1 MKKKLVIIM
10 LTVFLLSILSVS
22 AFALSLGDVNGDGTV
37 RAADARLALRYSA
50 KLEELDEGQLK
61 AADVDNSGKVTASD
75 ARKILRVAAALD
87 KFEDEPAISKHL
99 IEDGVLNVAVC
110 TDNAPFAYEENGV
123 VKGIDIEI
131 INAIADYYTL
141 DVKFHIMEQDKIEE
155 SLNNG
160 VCDIAI
166 SGLTKKNAENLSHS
180 DVYYENIQSVLI
192 LNKAG
197 VYDAYKGLKGDGSMK
212 IGVMKE
218 SVADFSAS
226 RPVEKGGLGAENIVR
241 FDNYSDIRK
250 ALEKEEIDVIVIDE
264 ENADVISGVSGY
276 LTKYKGDYVNEKYV
290 ICSAKEKTELVDNIN
305 KALTN
310 KNVQSVIEKYTE
322 KADLGTI
329 KASCDKIVLSKGG
342 TVMFAVD
349 TYFPYCEETIYTE
362 AYCVSVFS
370 QDRAETSPDGMQRF
384 YITLIARSDATS
396 GEIEVV
402 LNYRNRLKIPVQI
415 VDNKNSTYQVGDSC
429 SVPDFGAFTKTA
441 TYDMELEQAED
452 IIVFGYGGNDL
463 YNNGIT
469 TIEQLNAYLDLVEK
483 KGFTCIGEE
492 TGYDYYTLVFM
503 NEKTNEVMT
512 YMEGYDENGNL
523 IAIAIAFSYF
533 FS

>member
-1 MKKKLVIIM
+1 MKKKIFITMLAVFM
-10 LTVFLLSILSVS
+10 LTIFSVTAC
-22 AFALSLGDVNGDGTV
+22 AFTLGDVNGDGAV
-37 RAADARLALRYSA
+37 KAADARLALRYSA
-50 KLEELDEGQLK
+50 KLEELSEEQLG

-75 ARKILRVAAALD
+75 ARKILRVAASLD
-87 KFEDEPAISKHL
+87 KFEDAPEITKHL

-141 DVKFHIMEQDKIEE
+141 DVKFHIMEKDRIED

-160 VCDIAI
+160 TCDIAI
-166 SGLTKKNAENLSHS
+166 SGLTQKNMQNSACSN
-180 DVYYENIQSVLI
+180 VYYTNIQSVLL

-197 VYDAYKGLKGDGSMK
+197 VHDYKGLVGDGSMK
-212 IGVMKE
+212 IGVIRG
-218 SVADFSAS
+218 SVADLSAS
-226 RPVEKGGLGAENIVR
+226 RPVEKGGLGAENVVR
-241 FDNYSDIRK
+241 FDNYIDIGK
-250 ALEKEEIDVIVIDE
+250 ALKNDQIYAIVMDE
-264 ENADVISGVSGY
+264 ANADIVYGVYASF
-276 LTKYKGDYVNEKYV
+276 TKHKGNYADDKYV
-290 ICSAKEKTELVDNIN
+290 ICSAKEKTELIENIN

-310 KNVQSVIEKYTE
+310 KNVVSVIKKYTE

-329 KASCDKIVLSKGG
+329 TASCDKIVLSKGG
-342 TVMFAVD
+342 SATFFVD
-349 TYFPYCEETIYTE
+349 TYFPYAEETIYTKGF
-362 AYCVSVFS
+362 CVLVFS
-370 QDRAETSPDGMQRF
+370 QDRAEKSPAGMQRF
-384 YITLIARSDATS
+384 IITVLALPDSTS

-402 LNYRNRLKIPVQI
+402 LNYRNSVKIPVEI
-415 VDNKNSTYQVGDSC
+415 VNNTNSTYQVGYSC

-441 TYDMELEQAED
+441 PYDMELEQAD
-452 IIVFGYGGNDL
+452 GIIGFGYGGNDL

-483 KGFTCIGEE
+483 NGFTCIGEE
-492 TGYDYYTLVFM
+492 TGYDYYMLAFM

-523 IAIAIAFSYF
+523 IAVAIAFSYNF
-533 FS
+533 R